1 MSAKAVYTYD
11 QDTFVY
17 LGARLEP
24 EDYEPVEGETLI
36 APPQNLTKRK
46 FDNGSQ
52 KWNGEKATPSRDDP
66 QQILM
71 QQSQI
76 ALQQAQFQ
84 ATQQRFNSR
93 VALQLATITAQ
104 EVQNV

>member
-1 MSAKAVYTYD
+1 MTAKAVYTYD
-11 QDTFVY
+11 QDTYVY

-24 EDYEPVEGETLI
+24 EDYEVVEGETLI
-36 APPQNLTKRK
+36 APPPNLTNRK
-46 FDNGSQ
+46 FSIVSQ
-52 KWNGEKATPSRDDP
+52 KWNGEKAKPTRNDT

-76 ALQQAQFQ
+76 ALQQANFQ
-84 ATQQRFNSR
+84 TNQQRLNSQF
-93 VALQLATITAQ
+93 ALQVAKLTAK